1 MSAVKTAIMGKF
13 LESKW
18 QANLSPAVSDSCRL
32 GLPKRNY
39 IFSDDESSFSSF
51 FTFFKRSKKTIPFFH
66 ELDRADR
73 SNFRSPVRPYKITK
87 DEKETLLKLRIL
99 L

>member
-51 FTFFKRSKKTIPFFH
+51 FTFFNSLLTIDQRKQVPFFMNLI
-66 ELDRADR
+66 ELIDQIFA
-73 SNFRSPVRPYKITK
+73 
-87 DEKETLLKLRIL
+87 LLSGRIK
-99 L
+99 